1 MKERIPES
9 LADELGDCV
18 GRTGKRISVYDAMAM
33 IQLKKA
39 LSGDIKAFE
48 LIRQTVEESN
58 SETEGSGI
66 IRVMITDE

>member
-1 MKERIPES
+1 
-9 LADELGDCV
+9 
-18 GRTGKRISVYDAMAM
+18 MAM
-33 IQLKKA
+33 VQLKKA

>member
-1 MKERIPES
+1 MKEHIPES

-33 IQLKKA
+33 VQLKKA